1 MTLPLV
7 VTRIALTSRSRLP
20 AQASFDVMG
29 TVWQVSSNSE
39 ELLETIQ
46 ETFPLLSNMSARA
59 DLSLFFQVNR
69 QAQGSVTQHRPHFRA
84 LDHLYYASFGPHDSM
99 VIDQQHRRV
108 VGQLSIELARDKYF
122 WKHTILPVL
131 VGIVS
136 ASIGITP
143 VHCACVAKNDGTGLL
158 LGGASGS
165 GKSTLAVTLASTGFN
180 YLADDCTY
188 LSRAGTEIC
197 AWGLP
202 IPAKLLPES
211 VAYFPQLRD
220 ATPRESLNGEIAF
233 QVNPADLFGSEPVL
247 SCEPQWLIF
256 IERCAGTRPSF
267 QTIGSQDAA
276 NRLVQDLE
284 LLPER
289 IADQRGYQLETIKQ
303 LVDRECWVL
312 RHGVS
317 PQELAEVLAP
327 FCGL

>member
-1 MTLPLV
+1 MPPV
-7 VTRIALTSRSRLP
+7 AVTRIALTSRSRVP
-20 AQASFDVMG
+20 IQACFDVMD
-29 TVWQVSSNSE
+29 TIWQVSSNSE

-46 ETFPLLSNMSARA
+46 ETFPLLSKTPVRA
-59 DLSLFFQVNR
+59 DLHLFFQVNR
-69 QAQGSVTQHRPHFRA
+69 QAQGPAIQHRPHFRA
-84 LDHLYYASFGPHDSM
+84 LDHLYYASYGPHDSM
-99 VIDQQHRRV
+99 VIDQQHRQV
-108 VGQLSIELARDKYF
+108 VGQFSVELARDKSY

-143 VHCACVAKNDGTGLL
+143 IHCACVAKNDGTGLL

-165 GKSTLAVTLASTGFN
+165 GKSTLAVTLASAGFN
-180 YLADDCTY
+180 YLSDDCTY
-188 LSRAGTEIC
+188 LSRADAEIH

-202 IPAKLLPES
+202 IPAKLLPDS
-211 VAYFPQLRD
+211 VTYFPKLRD

-233 QVNPADLFGSEPVL
+233 QVDPTQLFGSEAVL
-247 SCEPQWLIF
+247 SCKPQWLIF
-256 IERCAGTRPSF
+256 VERSAGSGPTF
-267 QTIGSQDAA
+267 QTISSQDAA

-284 LLPER
+284 LLPES
-289 IADQRGYQLETIKQ
+289 IADQRDYQLETIKQ

-317 PQELAEVLAP
+317 PQELARVLAS

>member
-1 MTLPLV
+1 MTPPLAV
-7 VTRIALTSRSRLP
+7 ARIALTSRSRVP
-20 AQASFDVMG
+20 IQAFFDVMG

-39 ELLETIQ
+39 KLLETVQ
-46 ETFPLLSNMSARA
+46 DTFPLLSNLPARA

-69 QAQGSVTQHRPHFRA
+69 QAQAYVTQHRPHFRA
-84 LDHLYYASFGPHDSM
+84 LDHLYYASFAPHDSM
-99 VIDQQHRRV
+99 VIDQQHRQV
-108 VGQLSIELARDKYF
+108 VGQISIELAQDKSF

-143 VHCACVAKNDGTGLL
+143 VHCACVARNDGTGLL

-165 GKSTLAVTLASTGFN
+165 GKSTLAVTLASAGFN
-180 YLADDCTY
+180 YVSDDCTY
-188 LSRAGTEIC
+188 LSRANTDIC

-211 VAYFPQLRD
+211 VAYFPQLHG

-233 QVNPADLFGSEPVL
+233 QVDPNQLFGSAPML
-247 SCEPQWLIF
+247 SCKPQWLIF
-256 IERCAGTRPSF
+256 IERCAGSRPTF
-267 QTIGSQDAA
+267 QTISSQDAA

-284 LLPER
+284 LLPES
-289 IADQRGYQLETIKQ
+289 IADQRDYQLETIKQ

-312 RHGVS
+312 RHGVP
-317 PQELAEVLAP
+317 PQELAEVLAS
-327 FCGL
+327 FCGF